1 MYNIGNKHS
10 HGDSMETT
18 LKEAKQYKKGDFI
31 LIDDV
36 VCRVTDVSVSKPGK
50 HGSAKA
56 RIVAVSLLDGKK
68 KEITKPGDAKIPA
81 PIIDKR
87 DAQVVMINDENTAQI
102 MDLETYEMIDAIISD
117 DVKGNLEEGV
127 NVEYWVVGSSKI
139 IMRVKRD

>member
-1 MYNIGNKHS
+1 
-10 HGDSMETT
+10 METT

-36 VCRVTDVSVSKPGK
+36 VCRVTDVSISKPGK

-102 MDLETYEMIDAIISD
+102 MDLETYEIMDAIISD
-117 DVKGNLEEGV
+117 DVKNNLEEGI
-127 NVEYWVVGSSKI
+127 NVEYWVLGSTKI